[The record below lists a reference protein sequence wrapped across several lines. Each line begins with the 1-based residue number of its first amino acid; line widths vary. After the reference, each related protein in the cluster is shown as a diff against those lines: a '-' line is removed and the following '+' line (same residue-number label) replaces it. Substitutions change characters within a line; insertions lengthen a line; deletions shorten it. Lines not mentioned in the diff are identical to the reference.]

1 MRINVIHLLLVV
13 ACLLANQARA
23 EFDHGLWDTL
33 LKRHSVT
40 TDGGITTRIDYAGMQ
55 SDARALQEYLDSIA
69 SVSRSE
75 FDSWDVDEQLAFL
88 INTYNAATVQLVLSE
103 YPELDSIRDIGLLFN
118 SPFRRQFISLFA
130 EEVSLDD
137 IEHGMIRG
145 WPRFEEPRIHF
156 AVNCAAVS
164 CPPLRAEAYR
174 GNRLDSQ
181 LEANTRLFLSNRQI
195 NFLSGDTLRV
205 SKIFDWY
212 GDDFSRGW
220 SGVSSLEEFL
230 TSYSEELGLDTE
242 QAKQLAEGKTRIR
255 YTDYDWSLNSTQ

>member
-1 MRINVIHLLLVV
+1 MRINGIRLLLVV

-33 LKRHSVT
+33 LKRHSVSA
-40 TDGGITTRIDYAGMQ
+40 DGGINTRVDYTGMQ
-55 SDARALQEYLDSIA
+55 SDARALQEYLGSIA
-69 SVSRSE
+69 SISRSE

-103 YPELDSIRDIGLLFN
+103 YPELDSIRDIGFLFN

-212 GDDFSRGW
+212 GVDFSRGW

-255 YTDYDWSLNSTQ
+255 YTDYDWSLNSTR